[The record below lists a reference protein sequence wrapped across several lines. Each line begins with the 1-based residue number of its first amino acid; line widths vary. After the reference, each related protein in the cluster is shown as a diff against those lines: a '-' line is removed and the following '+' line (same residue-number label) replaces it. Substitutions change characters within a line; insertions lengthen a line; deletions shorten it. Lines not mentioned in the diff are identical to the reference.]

1 MAKVYVVG
9 IDGSGVLAERARDA
23 LAQSRT
29 ILASERLRD
38 VFTGYREYPAVSEKV
53 QVINAVDDTIGFIR
67 GARSSVSVIASGD
80 PMFFGIG
87 ARITEALP
95 EADVEIYPAL
105 SSVQLAFA
113 KIRLPWHDA
122 FFMSLH
128 GRIKRQWSVDDV
140 PLLAE
145 TRGKL
150 VILTGGDNTPEKIA
164 RVLPEKARVYVLE
177 KLGFQD
183 EAVKEGSPEEISRM
197 TFRTPNL
204 MVVVCEPRGVA
215 FGLEEFEF
223 LHERGLFTKD
233 EVRAVALHKLRLPVK
248 GVLWDVGAGS
258 GAVSI
263 EAKRLCPSVE
273 VYAVEKDAA
282 KVEHIRENAVSL
294 RAGKINIV
302 RGEAPSALEGLPAP
316 DRVFIG
322 GAGRGLPSVIE
333 YVSRRMDRGI
343 IVVSVITLE
352 SLSEAREALR
362 AQGLRPQVSSISVS
376 RSQPLDGREY
386 MKALNQIFLVRAE
399 K

>member
-9 IDGSGVLAERARDA
+9 IDGSGVLAERAKDA

-38 VFTGYREYPAVSEKV
+38 VFVGYREYPEMSEKV
-53 QVINAVDDTIGFIR
+53 QVINAVDDTIGFIK

-80 PMFFGIG
+80 PMFFGMG
-87 ARITEALP
+87 ARIVEALP

-105 SSVQLAFA
+105 SSIQLAFSRM
-113 KIRLPWHDA
+113 RLPWHDT

-128 GRIKRQWSVDDV
+128 GNVKRDWGVEDV
-140 PLLAE
+140 PHLAE
-145 TRGKL
+145 RYGKL
-150 VILTGGDNTPEKIA
+150 VILTGGENTPEKIA
-164 RVLPEKARVYVLE
+164 RILPEGARVYVLE
-177 KLGFQD
+177 RLGLEG
-183 EAVKEGSPEEISRM
+183 EAVREGSPEDISRM

-223 LHERGLFTKD
+223 LHERGLVTKD

-248 GVLWDVGAGS
+248 GVLWDIGAGS
-258 GAVSI
+258 GSVSI
-263 EAKRLCPSVE
+263 EAKRLCPSVD

-282 KVEHIRENAVSL
+282 RVEQIRENAVLL

-302 RGEAPSALEGLPAP
+302 CGEAPSALEGLPAP

-333 YVSRRMDRGI
+333 YVSQRMDRGI
-343 IVVSVITLE
+343 IVVSAITLE
-352 SLSEAREALR
+352 SLAEAREALR
-362 AQGLRPQVSSISVS
+362 AQGLRPRVSSISVS
-376 RSQPLDGREY
+376 RAQPLEGREY
-386 MKALNQIFLVRAE
+386 MKALNQIFLVKAE